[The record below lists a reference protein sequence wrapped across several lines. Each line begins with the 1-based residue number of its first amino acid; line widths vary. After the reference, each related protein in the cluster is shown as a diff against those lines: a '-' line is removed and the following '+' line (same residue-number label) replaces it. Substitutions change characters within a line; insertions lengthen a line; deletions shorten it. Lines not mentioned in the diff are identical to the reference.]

1 MTTLNSTSLLL
12 RWVAP
17 DCPNGPI
24 SGYRVYYRQANSTQT
39 GTISSTGYITLT
51 VNETSF
57 TDNTTRR
64 FAIIS
69 SLRSLRNYTIHVRA
83 LTYYNGDTLLGNAD
97 IELMEMLDTDTTAAS
112 SQMLIPPTVIVN
124 GQEVPSIS
132 PRAYTVFSVLP
143 TRDAILANTTGNVT

>member
-1 MTTLNSTSLLL
+1 M
-12 RWVAP
+12 
-17 DCPNGPI
+17 
-24 SGYRVYYRQANSTQT
+24 YYRQANSTQT
-39 GTISSTGYITLT
+39 GTIDSTGYITLT

-83 LTYYNGDTLLGNAD
+83 LTCYNGDTLLGNAD
-97 IELMEMLDTDTTAAS
+97 IELIEMLDTETTAS

-132 PRAYTVFSVLP
+132 PRAYTVFSALP
-143 TRDAILANTTGNVT
+143 TRDAILANATGNVT

>member
-12 RWVAP
+12 RWVSP

-24 SGYRVYYRQANSTQT
+24 SGYRVYYRQANSTQM
-39 GTISSTGYITLT
+39 GTIDSTGYTTLT

-97 IELMEMLDTDTTAAS
+97 IELMEMLDTDTTAS
-112 SQMLIPPTVIVN
+112 SRIMIPPTVIVN
-124 GQEVPSIS
+124 GQEVPSIN
-132 PRAYTVFSVLP
+132 PRAYTVFSALP
-143 TRDAILANTTGNVT
+143 TRAAILANTTGNVT